1 MHEYTAWQ
9 VHEDRMREFTR
20 EADAAP
26 ARGNRPGRGKRG
38 RVHARFFGAG
48 CRSAWLTF
56 PSRPGDRRHPTTAE
70 PLEPARIV
78 AG

>member
-1 MHEYTAWQ
+1 MHDYTAWQ

-20 EADAAP
+20 EADAFRLA
-26 ARGNRPGRGKRG
+26 AKAKEGQTR
-38 RVHARFFGAG
+38 RVRARFFAAG
-48 CRSAWLTF
+48 CRSAWLTC
-56 PSRPGDRRHPTTAE
+56 PSRPGGRRHPTTAE